1 MLEKFG
7 QDLKKLRES
16 KKITIADISVKT
28 KIHKSILEKMES
40 GDFSFFSEIHV
51 RAFLKQY
58 AKAISVDSNELLFNY
73 SMAKQGKFSS
83 MLKDVEEKEVAIKKI
98 EENTAYMEEPE
109 LPPEIKNPTVE
120 ETPKESEED
129 IFSFPSKHEKQLNKD
144 LPNKPAELPEQK
156 NEIPERKPFSKS
168 KRVKLEPEDTE
179 FNGTYTEIK
188 GFKVP
193 IHLLKNLGIALMIIA
208 LLAGIYLLIDVVF
221 LKKQNQNVDIVKQNF
236 DEVVQENEKKI
247 LGKKT
252 EEEIQDSINKVQ
264 DSLRKAAIADSLK
277 NLESE
282 FLRLKIVGLKKGKIL
297 IYIDTLVTGGGEL
310 EEVSENSKGEFKAKK
325 QFYITSK
332 NTDNFDAYLNDK
344 KLIFEDVSVKNLKL
358 SRKTLLNE

>member
-1 MLEKFG
+1 MLDKFG
-7 QDLKKLRES
+7 QDLKRLRES
-16 KKITIADISVKT
+16 KRISIADISAKT

-58 AKAISVDSNELLFNY
+58 AKAIDVDSNDLLFNY
-73 SMAKQGKFSS
+73 GMAKQGKFSS
-83 MLKDVEEKEVAIKKI
+83 MLKDVEEKEEGIKKV
-98 EENTAYMEEPE
+98 EEKISFMDEPE
-109 LPPEIKNPTVE
+109 LPPEIKTPPVE
-120 ETPKESEED
+120 ESPKEAEED
-129 IFSFPSKHEKQLNKD
+129 IFSYP
-144 LPNKPAELPEQK
+144 PKPLKKIITEPEEIPEQK

-221 LKKQNQNVDIVKQNF
+221 LKKQNQNTEIIKQNF
-236 DEVVQENEKKI
+236 EDVVQENEKKI

-252 EEEIQDSINKVQ
+252 EEEIRDSISKAQDSV
-264 DSLRKAAIADSLK
+264 RKAAIADSLK
-277 NLESE
+277 NLDSD
-282 FLRLKIVGLKKGKIL
+282 LLTLKIVGLNKGRIIVYTDSLYEGGGKIE
-297 IYIDTLVTGGGEL
+297 EL
-310 EEVSENSKGEFKAKK
+310 TKNSEVVFKAKK

-332 NTDNFDAYLNDK
+332 NTSKFDAFLNDN
-344 KLIFEDVSVKNLKL
+344 KLNFEDESIKNLKL
-358 SRKTLLNE
+358 TRKILSNK